1 MSNGD
6 LSGNVRVLAT
16 AVGDGVAASIAASSG
31 VSANNAGTPAIV
43 TGDAAAVI
51 LSNTRVSVAASRW
64 PKRQLWWIS
73 LTSTLCHSLSIDM

>member
-31 VSANNAGTPAIV
+31 VLANNAGTPAIA
-43 TGDAAAVI
+43 TGGAAAVI
-51 LSNTRVSVAASRW
+51 LSNTRVSVGSVALAEA
-64 PKRQLWWIS
+64 PAVVDLAYK
-73 LTSTLCHSLSIDM
+73 HSLS